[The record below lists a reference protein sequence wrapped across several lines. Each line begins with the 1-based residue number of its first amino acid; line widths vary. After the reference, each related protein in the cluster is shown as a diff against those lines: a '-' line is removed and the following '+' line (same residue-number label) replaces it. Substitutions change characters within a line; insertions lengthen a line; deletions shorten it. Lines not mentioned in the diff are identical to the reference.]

1 MSGRTPLDRLHP
13 LQAAPSPEACL
24 SPCLLLRAL
33 ELVTLVL
40 GLRSHLSVFGIR
52 ARRSSEDPLER
63 FPLEA
68 VAGMNM
74 PSCSYRQGLPM
85 LSVYNTTTGSAPISR
100 AGKSRHRKTWGESR
114 GSKRQSQDSNPALL
128 ISELRHMAA
137 LLSCPTNALA

>member
-68 VAGMNM
+68 VVGMNM
-74 PSCSYRQGLPM
+74 LSCPYRQGLPM

-100 AGKSRHRKTWGESR
+100 AGKSRGESR
-114 GSKRQSQDSNPALL
+114 GKRQSQDSNPALL